1 MVKRSVL
8 VNISLRNEDKLKM
21 SMVIKSNGR
30 KKGNMS
36 NF

>member
-8 VNISLRNEDKLKM
+8 VNIGLRNEDKLKTGV
-21 SMVIKSNGR
+21 VIKSNGWE
-30 KKGNMS
+30 KGNMS

>member
-8 VNISLRNEDKLKM
+8 VNICLKNEDKLKTG
-21 SMVIKSNGR
+21 MVIRSNGW
-30 KKGNMS
+30 KKGNVS